1 MEDSEEVMKKEESR
15 RWLRERLKTQERL
28 TMGAMAAMFAIGG
41 TAWLMELG
49 MTVLILWLGFFGSW
63 IFSFLVAAGI
73 LGALQYIVLL
83 RMPRNLAD
91 RRVASG
97 DESEADFLVAQPLS
111 AVWMYGLGSLETDQ
125 SWQERLLGI
134 LSLPQRMIAAGVF
147 TKQRLEEVRKIN
159 VDSCS
164 AVIRHLLK
172 EAERVEVAD
181 LAEELNL
188 SDTRQAIR
196 DATMIDGVV
205 VLTRRTPGLSLANR
219 LVDDINDW
227 LKKAHESTD

>member
-1 MEDSEEVMKKEESR
+1 MKKEESR

-41 TAWLMELG
+41 FAWMMELG
-49 MTVLILWLGFFGSW
+49 MTIAILRAGFFSSW
-63 IFSFLVAAGI
+63 VFCFLVAGGI
-73 LGALQYIVLL
+73 LGGLQYVVLL
-83 RMPRNLAD
+83 RMPRSLGDKKVSNET
-91 RRVASG
+91 G
-97 DESEADFLVAQPLS
+97 DEIDFVTAQPLS

-134 LSLPQRMIAAGVF
+134 LCLPQRMISAGLF

-159 VDSCS
+159 VDSCA
-164 AVIRHLLK
+164 AVIRHLHK

-181 LAEELNL
+181 LTEELNL
-188 SDTRQAIR
+188 PDPRQTIR
-196 DATMIDGVV
+196 ESTLIDGVI

-219 LVDDINDW
+219 LTDDINDW
-227 LKKAHESTD
+227 LKKAHAAAE